1 MELVKVGLRSLRSLN
16 TVQALTSFRKAASNA
31 ARRKDRQAEAE
42 ARNASSEAA
51 LILGKWALAEQE
63 AQSVLEMSD
72 LDSEL
77 WARAFYN
84 MGEVMASRGDPESA
98 WNHYQRALEQN
109 PTELLRGQ
117 TICRL
122 AALAGRTG
130 LANHARDLIAE
141 LLQSLQP
148 RTHEERELA
157 ASLYNQLGLCHL
169 RHSQLGQAEEAFRA
183 ALAALKGKS
192 SLEEA
197 HARRYLGVV
206 ESVRGHHRRALELHL
221 SAHDLF
227 QKAGC
232 RYGLARTYESIGRT
246 YLVFNRLEE
255 ALFCLKRSASM
266 CEKLGAEAE
275 LATIYGK
282 LGHVHF
288 VREEY
293 EKAAAYF
300 RRDLKTATRFKNDY
314 ALGFALRNL
323 GRCEAALGLMD
334 PAVEHLLE
342 SLLQFEKV
350 RDALNLGRVQMDL
363 CQAYTRADRLEEARQ
378 ACLGARSLMAQLGMD
393 REVAY
398 LNLLM
403 GMVARKSGHPKQAE
417 KLLKGST
424 EALASSPAWLAE
436 AYFELGELY
445 RESKPK
451 AALEAYQ
458 NAFRTVRRAGLAR
471 EEGRYLAAL
480 EQFDPHALFATLME
494 DVADRD
500 SRHI

>member
-1 MELVKVGLRSLRSLN
+1 MDLMKSGTKSLRSLD
-16 TVQALTSFRKAASNA
+16 TVQALSSFRKAASSA
-31 ARRKDRQAEAE
+31 LRRKDRKAEAA

-51 LILGKWALAEQE
+51 LVLGKWVLAEQE
-63 AQSVLEMSD
+63 AQQVLEMAE
-72 LDSEL
+72 LDNEL

-84 MGEVMASRGDPESA
+84 MGEVMASRGDPEAA
-98 WNHYQRALEQN
+98 WNHYQRALERN
-109 PTELLRGQ
+109 PGDFLRSQ
-117 TICRL
+117 AICRL

-130 LANHARDLIAE
+130 LASHARDLITE
-141 LLQSLQP
+141 VLQSINP
-148 RTHEERELA
+148 RNHEERELS

-169 RHSQLGQAEEAFRA
+169 RHSQLGHAEEAFRA
-183 ALAALKGKS
+183 AIASLNGKP

-197 HARRYLGVV
+197 HARRYLGVTA
-206 ESVRGHHRRALELHL
+206 SLRGRHRSALELHL

-255 ALFCLKRSASM
+255 ALFCLKRSATM

-334 PAVEHLLE
+334 AAVEHLLE
-342 SLLQFEKV
+342 SLMQFEKV

-363 CQAYTRADRLEEARQ
+363 CQAYARADRLEEARQ

-403 GMVARKSGHPKQAE
+403 ATVARKSGQERQAE
-417 KLLKGST
+417 KLLKGSI
-424 EALASSPAWLAE
+424 EQLGSSPAWLAE
-436 AYFELGELY
+436 AYFEMGELY
-445 RESKPK
+445 RASKPK

-458 NAFRTVRRAGLAR
+458 NAFRTVRKAGLAR

-480 EQFDPHALFATLME
+480 EQFDPSALFVTLME
-494 DVADRD
+494 DVADKV
-500 SRHI
+500 

>member
-1 MELVKVGLRSLRSLN
+1 MELMKSGQRSLRSLD
-16 TVQALTSFRKAASNA
+16 TVQALSTFRKAASGA
-31 ARRKDRQAEAE
+31 ARRKNRQAEAE

-51 LILGKWALAEQE
+51 LVLGKWTLAEQE
-63 AQSVLEMSD
+63 AEQVLQFP
-72 LDSEL
+72 EL
-77 WARAFYN
+77 NGDARARAHYN
-84 MGEVMASRGDPESA
+84 LGEVMASRGDPEAA
-98 WNHYQRALEQN
+98 WNHYQKALEEN
-109 PTELLRGQ
+109 PGDLLRGQ
-117 TICRL
+117 AICRL

-130 LANHARDLIAE
+130 LANQARDLITE
-141 LLQSLQP
+141 ILETLNPQN
-148 RTHEERELA
+148 HEERELA

-169 RHSQLGQAEEAFRA
+169 RHSQLSHAQEAFRA
-183 ALAALKGKS
+183 AIDVLKGKP

-206 ESVRGHHRRALELHL
+206 ASLRGRHRSALELHL

-227 QKAGC
+227 EKAGC

-255 ALFCLKRSASM
+255 ALFCLKRSAAM

-293 EKAAAYF
+293 EKAAGYF

-323 GRCEAALGLMD
+323 GRCEAFLGLME
-334 PAVEHLLE
+334 PAIEHLLE

-363 CQAYTRADRLEEARQ
+363 CQAYARAGRLEEARQ

-403 GMVARKSGHPKQAE
+403 GQVARKAGQIRQAE
-417 KLLKGST
+417 KLLKSCL
-424 EALASSPAWLAE
+424 EQLNSSPAWQAE

-445 RESKPK
+445 RDSKPK
-451 AALEAYQ
+451 SALEAYQ
-458 NAFRTVRRAGLAR
+458 NAFRTVRKAGLAR

-480 EQFDPHALFATLME
+480 ESFSSHALFSTLME
-494 DVADRD
+494 DVADRA
-500 SRHI
+500 

>member
-1 MELVKVGLRSLRSLN
+1 MKTGMRSLRSLD
-16 TVQALTSFRKAASNA
+16 TVQAFSAFRKAATRA
-31 ARRKDRQAEAE
+31 AKQSDARAEAE
-42 ARNASSEAA
+42 ARNACSEAA
-51 LILGKWALAEQE
+51 LVLGKWVVAEQE
-63 AQSVLEMSD
+63 AHAVLGLKGLNGD
-72 LDSEL
+72 QQG
-77 WARAFYN
+77 RAYYN
-84 MGEVMASRGDPESA
+84 LGEVMASRGDPEAA
-98 WNHYQRALEQN
+98 WNYYQRALEQN
-109 PTELLRGQ
+109 PNGLLRGQ
-117 TICRL
+117 VICRL

-130 LANHARDLIAE
+130 SANQARDLITE
-141 LLQSLQP
+141 ILESLSP
-148 RTHEERELA
+148 KTHEERELT

-169 RHSQLGQAEEAFRA
+169 RHSQLGYAEEAFRA
-183 ALAALKGKS
+183 AIQVLGGKA

-197 HARRYLGVV
+197 HARRYLGVA
-206 ESVRGHHRRALELHL
+206 SSLRGRHRSALELHL
-221 SAHDLF
+221 SAYDLF
-227 QKAGC
+227 EKAGC
-232 RYGLARTYESIGRT
+232 KYGLARAYESIGRT

-323 GRCEAALGLMD
+323 GRCEAQLGLME

-350 RDALNLGRVQMDL
+350 RDMLNLGRVQMDL
-363 CQAYTRADRLEEARQ
+363 CQAYTRAGRLEEARQ

-403 GMVARKSGHPKQAE
+403 GMVARKAGQARQAE
-417 KLLKGST
+417 KLLRGTT
-424 EALASSPAWLAE
+424 EHLGSSPAWQAE
-436 AYFELGELY
+436 AFFELGELY
-445 RESKPK
+445 RDSKPK

-458 NAFRTVRRAGLAR
+458 NAFRTVRKAGLAR

-480 EQFDPHALFATLME
+480 ESFSPHALFATLME
-494 DVADRD
+494 DVADRV
-500 SRHI
+500 